1 MFSICKWYDLY
12 TLPGSKEKSFLPFVL
27 RAVISSLGEL
37 SGSCENLVIILEV
50 FGVNSAASE
59 MQEALR
65 YRPRSLPSVSL
76 TVNPVTVAAPVNC
89 VVMNLYCFPSIL
101 WLGVTVKMFQPEIL
115 IRISTFLWNAGGLL
129 APMDFVPWFL
139 MAKFK
144 LGHVFLV
151 NVKTHLLSKY
161 HLFCLYGELSVSFI
175 FKKWS

>member
-12 TLPGSKEKSFLPFVL
+12 SLPGSKEKSFLPFVL

-76 TVNPVTVAAPVNC
+76 TVNVTGSPC
-89 VVMNLYCFPSIL
+89 QLCGDEPLLFSKHFMIGCYC
-101 WLGVTVKMFQPEIL
+101 K
-115 IRISTFLWNAGGLL
+115 
-129 APMDFVPWFL
+129 
-139 MAKFK
+139 
-144 LGHVFLV
+144 
-151 NVKTHLLSKY
+151 NVSAWD
-161 HLFCLYGELSVSFI
+161 I
-175 FKKWS
+175 D